1 MDGWAEAGTKIRAT
15 LSPVLDGILS
25 ALLFVGLATLV
36 TVHVALAARLG
47 RQRPRWRGLVALVV
61 PPLAVMWA
69 FREGWRRTAFLWLG
83 AVAVYTAAL
92 TVALAR
98 A

>member
-1 MDGWAEAGTKIRAT
+1 LAAV
-15 LSPVLDGILS
+15 LLDGILTI
-25 ALLFVGLATLV
+25 LLFLGLATLV
-36 TVHVALAARLG
+36 TVHVALAVRLVR
-47 RQRPRWRGLVALVV
+47 RQPRWRGLVALVV

-69 FREGWRRTAFLWLG
+69 FREGWRRTAVLWLG
-83 AVAVYTAAL
+83 AVAVYAAAL